1 MSATTPEQLGQGRG
15 YKEHELVP
23 KYAAAPVLPGILPVP
38 KERGRVMGFIYR
50 HPTIVVGGTLV
61 GLMVLIAIFAPFLF
75 TKDPTALAPA
85 RRTRAPSELYW
96 FGTDMLGRDV
106 YSRVLYGAR
115 VSLMVGF
122 SVAFCASVLGTF
134 IGLTAGFVR
143 VADTV
148 IMRVMDGLMSI
159 PPILLAIALMA
170 LTRASVQNV
179 IIAISIAE
187 FPRVSRLVRGVVL
200 SLREQPYVEAAV
212 ASGTRVPVIIWKH
225 ILPNTLAPLMVQATF
240 ICASAMITEATLS
253 FIGAGTPPIIPSWG
267 NIMAEGRALWQVKP
281 YIVFF
286 PAIFLSITV
295 LAVNLLGDGL
305 RDALDPR
312 LAKRL

>member
-1 MSATTPEQLGQGRG
+1 LSATTPD
-15 YKEHELVP
+15 HI
-23 KYAAAPVLPGILPVP
+23 AAPALPVVLPEP
-38 KERGRVMGFIYR
+38 KQRGKFAGFAYR
-50 HPTIVVGGTLV
+50 HPTIVVGGALV
-61 GLMVLIAIFAPFLF
+61 GLMVLIAIFAPYLG

-85 RRTRAPSELYW
+85 RRIRDPSAQYW

-106 YSRVLYGAR
+106 YSRVLYGSR
-115 VSLMVGF
+115 VSLIVGF
-122 SVAFCASVLGTF
+122 AVAFCASVVGTL
-134 IGLTAGFVR
+134 IGLVSGFVR
-143 VADTV
+143 KLDAV

-159 PPILLAIALMA
+159 PSILLAIALMA

-179 IIAISIAE
+179 VIAIAVSE
-187 FPRVSRLVRGVVL
+187 FPRVARLVRGVVL

-212 ASGTRVPVIIWKH
+212 TSGTRVPKIIWKH

-312 LAKRL
+312 LAKRI

>member
-1 MSATTPEQLGQGRG
+1 MSATTAPDYQ
-15 YKEHELVP
+15 YT
-23 KYAAAPVLPGILPVP
+23 AAPVLPDVLPP
-38 KERGRVMGFIYR
+38 AKQRGRVMGFIHR
-50 HPTIVVGGTLV
+50 HPTIAVGGALV
-61 GLMVLIAIFAPFLF
+61 VLMVLIAIFAPFLF

-85 RRTRAPSELYW
+85 RRTREPSALYW

-115 VSLMVGF
+115 VSLTVGF
-122 SVAFCASVLGTF
+122 SVAVLASAIGTF
-134 IGLTAGFVR
+134 IGLVSGFVR
-143 VADTV
+143 GLDAV
-148 IMRVMDGLMSI
+148 IMRCMDGLMSI

-179 IIAISIAE
+179 IIAIAVAE

-200 SLREQPYVEAAV
+200 SLREQPYVEAAI
-212 ASGTRVPVIIWKH
+212 ASGTKVPVIIWKH

-286 PAIFLSITV
+286 PAVFLSITV

>member
-1 MSATTPEQLGQGRG
+1 MSAFVADD
-15 YKEHELVP
+15 HH
-23 KYAAAPVLPGILPVP
+23 AAPALPDVLPPI
-38 KERGRVMGFIYR
+38 KQRGKVMGFVHR
-50 HPTIVVGGTLV
+50 HPTIVIGGVLV
-61 GLMVLIAIFAPFLF
+61 VLMVLIAVFAPYLG

-85 RRTRAPSELYW
+85 RRTREPSALYW

-106 YSRVLYGAR
+106 YSRVLYGTR
-115 VSLMVGF
+115 VSLIVGF
-122 SVAFCASVLGTF
+122 AVAILASVVGTF
-134 IGLTAGFVR
+134 IGLISGFIRKLDAV
-143 VADTV
+143 V
-148 IMRVMDGLMSI
+148 MRCMDGLMSI

-179 IIAISIAE
+179 VVAIAVAE
-187 FPRVSRLVRGVVL
+187 FPRVARLVRGVVL
-200 SLREQPYVEAAV
+200 SLREQPYVEAAI
-212 ASGTRVPVIIWKH
+212 ASGTRVPTIIWKH